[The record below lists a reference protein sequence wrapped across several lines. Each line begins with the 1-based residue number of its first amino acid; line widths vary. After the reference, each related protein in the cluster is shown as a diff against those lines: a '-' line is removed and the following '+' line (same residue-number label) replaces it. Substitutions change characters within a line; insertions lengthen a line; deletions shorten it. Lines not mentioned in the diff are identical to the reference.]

1 VIADSL
7 GRLARKSAV
16 PIVGMKPIAD
26 LDFICPVQMPMK
38 KTAIADQL
46 IAFAG
51 NNRKLRRQ
59 TSLVPGEEFLQHA
72 LRLLVRIWAE
82 RKTHEIAVCHQFREC
97 LDVFALEGPQ
107 N

>member
-1 VIADSL
+1 
-7 GRLARKSAV
+7 
-16 PIVGMKPIAD
+16 MKPITD
-26 LDFICPVQMPMK
+26 LHFICPVQMPMK

-46 IAFAG
+46 LAFAG

-59 TSLVPGEEFLQHA
+59 TSLVPGEEFLQHS
-72 LRLLVRIWAE
+72 LRLPVRVWAD
-82 RKTHEIAVCHQFREC
+82 RKTHEIAVCHYFREC